1 MERTLVL
8 VKPDALQRQMAGE
21 VVSRIEKKGLRLVAV
36 KMITLDDKT
45 LEDHYSH
52 LKDKPFFPRIKAFMK
67 SAPVI
72 AIVAEGR
79 GAVEVVRKLC
89 GVTNGREAEAG
100 TIRGDLAMSIQCN
113 LVHASDSAETAQ
125 KEIARF
131 FKPSEIFNWKPVLTD
146 YTYASEEVQ

>member
-8 VKPDALQRQMAGE
+8 VKPDAMQRQMAGE
-21 VVSRIEKKGLRLVAV
+21 VITRIEKKGLRIVGA
-36 KMITLDDKT
+36 KMISLDDKT

-52 LKDKPFFPRIKAFMK
+52 LKDKPFFPRIKSFMK

-72 AIVAEGR
+72 ALVVEGR
-79 GAVEVVRKLC
+79 DAVEVVRKLC

-113 LVHASDSAETAQ
+113 LVHASDSTDTAQ

-131 FKPSEIFNWKPVLTD
+131 FKPAEIFNWKAALTE
-146 YTYASEEVQ
+146 YTYANEEIQ